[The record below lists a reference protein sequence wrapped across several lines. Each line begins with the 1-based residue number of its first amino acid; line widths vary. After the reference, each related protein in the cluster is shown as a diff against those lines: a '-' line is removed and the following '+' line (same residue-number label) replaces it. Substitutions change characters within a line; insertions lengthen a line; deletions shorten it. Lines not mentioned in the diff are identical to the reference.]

1 MKVRKFYNGITEVV
15 FLVIEFGRKITNGVK
30 FEVIHLKIDTALSEQ
45 FEKSSRK
52 SIPQAHMCDRPL

>member
-45 FEKSSRK
+45 FEKYLPSSEY
-52 SIPQAHMCDRPL
+52 